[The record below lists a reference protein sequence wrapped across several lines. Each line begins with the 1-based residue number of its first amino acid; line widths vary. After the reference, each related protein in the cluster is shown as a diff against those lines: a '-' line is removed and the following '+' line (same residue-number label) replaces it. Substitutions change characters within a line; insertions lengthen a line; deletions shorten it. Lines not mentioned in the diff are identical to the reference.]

1 LPGISSVFAK
11 LRYVQGEIVLPT
23 ARTIYLAIACI
34 SLLACVIALLVALV
48 FQMQSGR
55 SASQVSVP
63 GPYVAQVKP
72 IDLGTVR
79 ARMSPPTGVRFVAT
93 QGIISS
99 PIGDDTILGYFTAET
114 PNGLASFPNDIS
126 ILGGPDAPLF
136 EPVGSSYPGPGTHT
150 ALRPGPQLI
159 AEIDAELSALTAPKA
174 RRFSLIAIA
183 RDAFGNASSPVTIT
197 FSIVYG
203 PSTAAAGAPAE
214 HLTELQRLAR
224 DIALMLDPTR
234 IPPNYYMDLYQHA
247 LREPERCSVDAT
259 NYTFVAQ
266 YRQAFEQ
273 LRTALAPQ
281 NIDAFYEG
289 VCDAWRQSVSN
300 AQAAEQNANAA
311 RASAI
316 ARNMALEAEAAIGN
330 SAAKALRDIALGVA
344 GSALIAFITISLFLA
359 FLAMENH
366 SKAMREAVEIL
377 AKAHN
382 ERGNKETSRP
392 AS

>member
-1 LPGISSVFAK
+1 MPGISSLLTK

-23 ARTIYLAIACI
+23 ARTIYLAIACL
-34 SLLACVIALLVALV
+34 SLLALAGALLTALV
-48 FQMQSGR
+48 FQAQSGR

-63 GPYVAQVKP
+63 GPYVAQIQP
-72 IDLGTVR
+72 INLGTVR
-79 ARMSPPTGVRFVAT
+79 ARLLPPTGVRFVAT

-99 PIGDDTILGYFTAET
+99 AIGDDTVLGYFTAET

-126 ILGGPDAPLF
+126 ILGGPDAALF
-136 EPVGSSYPGPGTHT
+136 EPVGSSYPGPATHT

-174 RRFSLIAIA
+174 RRFSLIVMA
-183 RDAFGNASSPVTIT
+183 RDAYGNVSSPTT
-197 FSIVYG
+197 LSFSIVYG
-203 PSTAAAGAPAE
+203 PPSAGVGAATE

-234 IPPNYYMDLYQHA
+234 IPPNYYMDLYQRA
-247 LREPERCSVDAT
+247 MREPATCSVETT
-259 NYTFVAQ
+259 NYAFVSQ

-273 LRTALAPQ
+273 LRTTLTPQ
-281 NIDAFYEG
+281 NIGAFYDG
-289 VCDAWRQSVSN
+289 VCEAWRQSVSD
-300 AQAAEQNANAA
+300 AQAAEENANAA

-316 ARNMALEAEAAIGN
+316 AQNMALEAQAEIAN
-330 SAAKALRDIALGVA
+330 FAAKALRDAALAVA
-344 GSALIAFITISLFLA
+344 GGALLAFITISLFLA

-377 AKAHN
+377 ART
-382 ERGNKETSRP
+382 RGDGENDQRGTP
-392 AS
+392 AP